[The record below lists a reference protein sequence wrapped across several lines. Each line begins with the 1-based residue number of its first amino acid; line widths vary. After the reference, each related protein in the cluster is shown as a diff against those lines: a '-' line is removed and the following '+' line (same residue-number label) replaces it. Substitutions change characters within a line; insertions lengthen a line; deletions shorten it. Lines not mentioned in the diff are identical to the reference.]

1 MQRALQQSFS
11 HSSESTKVCNEE
23 KESLLFI
30 IFLNFFF
37 ILQKQYS
44 DLFGLAAEDETSA
57 VGRRGT
63 SGRGRKPLQN
73 KKDSNNTSGS
83 SNTKKGADTNNCRL
97 NVYSSDEES
106 SEVSIF
112 YLFFLLIIST
122 LSKIL

>member
-1 MQRALQQSFS
+1 MN
-11 HSSESTKVCNEE
+11 H
-23 KESLLFI
+23 LLHKY
-30 IFLNFFF
+30 FL
-37 ILQKQYS
+37 LQKQYS
-44 DLFGLAAEDETSA
+44 DLFGLAAEDETSG

-83 SNTKKGADTNNCRL
+83 SISKKSADTNNCRL

-112 YLFFLLIIST
+112 I
-122 LSKIL
+122 

>member
-1 MQRALQQSFS
+1 MTQLY
-11 HSSESTKVCNEE
+11 
-23 KESLLFI
+23 I
-30 IFLNFFF
+30 

-44 DLFGLAAEDETSA
+44 DLFGLAAEDETSG

-63 SGRGRKPLQN
+63 SGRGRKPVPN

-83 SNTKKGADTNNCRL
+83 SNSKKGSDTNNCRL

-112 YLFFLLIIST
+112 SFFL
-122 LSKIL
+122 ILDF